1 MSLPS
6 PLLALGAALLRA
18 HHGTLRLRG
27 LLADG
32 TEVSPATYP
41 FGGEVFALSEGD
53 ALALAGF
60 LARARMTVLIARGRD
75 GDWATGLAS
84 RLGARVVRGSTRR
97 GGERALRELLD
108 GEAGGPAAIVVDGPL
123 GPRGVAKGGALLL
136 GWRTGR
142 PVRALG
148 VAASRTWVF
157 ERSWS
162 RLHLPLPFATVAI
175 ALEAPIAPP
184 PAGVPAR
191 AALDAA
197 TAELTRRLAVARERA
212 EALLRGQPRPSP
224 FLSALPGGAPA

>member
-1 MSLPS
+1 MRVPS
-6 PLLALGAALLRA
+6 PLLALGSSLLRA
-18 HHGTLRLRG
+18 HHGTLRLRA

-32 TEVSPATYP
+32 TEVAPATYP

-60 LARARMTVLIARGRD
+60 LSKARMTVLVARGRD

-97 GGERALRELLD
+97 GGERALRELL
-108 GEAGGPAAIVVDGPL
+108 GEAEGPAAIVVDGPL

-148 VAASRTWVF
+148 VAASRAWVF
-157 ERSWS
+157 EKSWS
-162 RLHLPLPFATVAI
+162 RLHLPLPFSTVAI
-175 ALEAPIAPP
+175 ALEAPIGPP
-184 PAGVPAR
+184 PGGVPAR

-212 EALLRGQPRPSP
+212 EGLLRGEHRPSP
-224 FLSALPGGAPA
+224 FLSALPEESPA